1 MNWKLWQNWHLPGWL
16 TKYINLLEENQK
28 LQNQLEH
35 TLKLLNSMY
44 YANKFNVIHA
54 ERVIEEIR
62 QEEVSLLGGIALQ
75 FQGEILIKNDFIQML
90 KSPDY
95 SLQVIIEP
103 SEEKEGVYVRVVE
116 LPAEEEKKTDAED
129 KK

>member
-1 MNWKLWQNWHLPGWL
+1 MSWKFWENWRLPAWL
-16 TKYINLLEENQK
+16 TRYTDVIAENKK
-28 LQNQLEH
+28 LKAQLEN
-35 TLKLLNSMY
+35 TLKLLISMY
-44 YANKFNVIHA
+44 HANKFNIIHA

-75 FQGEILIKNDFIQML
+75 FQGELLIKNDFIQML

-103 SEEKEGVYVRVVE
+103 SEEKEGVYIRVVE
-116 LPAEEEKKTDAED
+116 SPEEEKKTDAED